1 MAVSR
6 KKRART
12 RSKDALRRA
21 EQRGEDDALKKA
33 QNDALARA
41 CEKGDET
48 KKKHAMSCAIAT
60 YAIENVARDAEA
72 KGVDVGGKK
81 LDALA
86 DVLSACRTGEC
97 PAEVQD
103 ETEAEYENGR
113 AYEAKILLQGTLRA
127 AKQLGKF
134 RRVSGDELLR
144 LRVEDDARRARRAE
158 QGPVRV
164 GDTDEHMQL
173 LGKKQANDLAY
184 KRKLRDRAR
193 QGIDRS
199 ALPADVVIE
208 PRADGGQLYGVQ
220 YNGLEPPPG
229 EEREL
234 YETAEEAHAVAT
246 RWRKYWDTPRDAM
259 RAAKVAR
266 GGVLNVAAHTRNE
279 DLFCVKYSN
288 KHRRKSRFVR
298 EPGTGGSWYYDW
310 DAALKLKKDYEESN
324 KDASWFVSQAEVNAA
339 DKEAKKRAAAK
350 SAALSR
356 KKAKP

>member
-164 GDTDEHMQL
+164 GDTDEHMAL

-234 YETAEEAHAVAT
+234 YETPEEAHAVAT
-246 RWRKYWDTPRDAM
+246 RWRKYWDTPRDAV
-259 RAAKVAR
+259 RAAKAASGGAKDVHAVCAGSDVYNVKVSVRCQLRTVRLPRTSSWEYDRDTAVKIRDAFYEAR
-266 GGVLNVAAHTRNE
+266 
-279 DLFCVKYSN
+279 
-288 KHRRKSRFVR
+288 
-298 EPGTGGSWYYDW
+298 
-310 DAALKLKKDYEESN
+310 
-324 KDASWFVSQAEVNAA
+324 
-339 DKEAKKRAAAK
+339 EAKTEKDWYVPQGMINKAKKAKRKARDAK
-350 SAALSR
+350 SAAAR
-356 KKAKP
+356 KKKKP

>member
-1 MAVSR
+1 MAVNQ

-33 QNDALARA
+33 QNDALSRA
-41 CEKGDET
+41 CAAGDET
-48 KKKHAMSCAIAT
+48 KKKNAMSCAIAT
-60 YAIENVARDAEA
+60 YAIENVARNAEA

-164 GDTDEHMQL
+164 GDTDEHMAL

-208 PRADGGQLYGVQ
+208 PRADCGQLYGVQ

-234 YETAEEAHAVAT
+234 YETPDEAFAVAT
-246 RWRKYWDTPRDAM
+246 RWRKYWDKPRDAL
-259 RAAKVAR
+259 RAAKKAS
-266 GGVLNVAAHTRNE
+266 GGAKDVFRVCAGSDRYNVKVTYKRE
-279 DLFCVKYSN
+279 L
-288 KHRRKSRFVR
+288 RFVR
-298 EPGTGGSWYYDW
+298 EPGTVAWEFDK
-310 DAALKLKKDYEESN
+310 DAAKDVRDDFYEARKAKLDKPWYVPKGEIKKAA
-324 KDASWFVSQAEVNAA
+324 KAKRQANAA
-339 DKEAKKRAAAK
+339 KTNA
-350 SAALSR
+350 SR